1 MDKENRQGFLD
12 VHHGNG
18 TQHSFEEDRDVLYF
32 STHQFPFYPGTG
44 DLIKADGR
52 REVAR
57 AREIEI
63 VVAHASAAPRAASS
77 SRSTA
82 R

>member
-1 MDKENRQGFLD
+1 
-12 VHHGNG
+12 
-18 TQHSFEEDRDVLYF
+18 VLYF

-52 REVAR
+52 REVAL